1 MKRRIALYIL
11 SFILLISASF
21 NIKHYM
27 QLQDAKAVIEMAEQ
41 DNPDYWMDVM
51 VETDT
56 WYFYNSWNK

>member
-1 MKRRIALYIL
+1 MKKKLIT
-11 SFILLISASF
+11 FIISALLIISVCL
-21 NIKHYM
+21 NIKQYM

-51 VETDT
+51 VETNE

>member
-11 SFILLISASF
+11 SFILLISVSF

-27 QLQDAKAVIEMAEQ
+27 QLQKAKDVIEMAEQ

>member
-1 MKRRIALYIL
+1 MKKKLIT
-11 SFILLISASF
+11 FIISALLIISVCL
-21 NIKHYM
+21 NIKQYM

-56 WYFYNSWNK
+56 WYFYSCWD